1 MNLAIN
7 ATLVRTRVNISEL
20 ENMADRKGAE
30 GNVHFQSR
38 RVHFLGQNSTMQ
50 ILFPMRL
57 VLFLQY

>member
-30 GNVHFQSR
+30 GNVHSQSR
-38 RVHFLGQNSTMQ
+38 RVNFLGQNSTMQ
-50 ILFPMRL
+50 ILFPIWL
-57 VLFLQY
+57 VLF